1 MKDIYDEQISKL
13 CQIEPENRRTAAATA
28 YYSNQFNFINEYNFC
43 KDPINYISKY
53 NLLDDLKNEKLNL
66 KDLLLEIK
74 EQETLWEIPSR
85 TTINGTTTKKN
96 LSLLKLNF
104 YQKLEKIFLIKLN
117 EFKQE
122 YKKSKE
128 LMIKN
133 WPTEYL
139 FNSWSNTLKKEGYN
153 IPHIHPSGWV
163 SGVFYLNV
171 PEKLK
176 NNEGGI
182 EFSLHGYDFIN
193 NKKLTTNSL
202 HIPKIGD
209 LILFP
214 SSLFHKTIPFDSN
227 GERIC
232 IAFDF
237 CKIK

>member
-1 MKDIYDEQISKL
+1 
-13 CQIEPENRRTAAATA
+13 
-28 YYSNQFNFINEYNFC
+28 
-43 KDPINYISKY
+43 
-53 NLLDDLKNEKLNL
+53 
-66 KDLLLEIK
+66 
-74 EQETLWEIPSR
+74 
-85 TTINGTTTKKN
+85 
-96 LSLLKLNF
+96 
-104 YQKLEKIFLIKLN
+104 
-117 EFKQE
+117 
-122 YKKSKE
+122 
-128 LMIKN
+128 
-133 WPTEYL
+133 L